1 MKPTP
6 QEDIAL
12 GLTINGIELSGLVIG
27 LRYQAGPEGIFLIT
41 EFPTDDNTSALLERL
56 FRQARRGT

>member
-12 GLTINGIELSGLVIG
+12 GLSINGIELSGLVIG
-27 LRYQAGPEGIFLIT
+27 LQFQAGPEGIFLCA
-41 EFPTDDNTSALLERL
+41 EFPTDANTSALLERL
-56 FRQARRGT
+56 FRQARRET